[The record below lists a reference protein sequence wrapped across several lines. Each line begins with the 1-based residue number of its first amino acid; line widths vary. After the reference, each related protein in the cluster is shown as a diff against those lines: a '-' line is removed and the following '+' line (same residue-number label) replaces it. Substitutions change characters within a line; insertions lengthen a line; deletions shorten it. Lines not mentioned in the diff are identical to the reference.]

1 MKDCSCFG
9 PNKFNMNKHKQTN
22 KSTLPSYSR
31 HDAWRI
37 ETFDKNI
44 LNAMVKSLR
53 RLVIT
58 RHHCYI
64 HNYLNS
70 YSLH

>member
-44 LNAMVKSLR
+44 LNAMAKS
-53 RLVIT
+53 
-58 RHHCYI
+58 
-64 HNYLNS
+64 
-70 YSLH
+70 